1 MEQVADEFRE
11 EQTLDNI
18 GSAIEDCQTFVDFA
32 LTTLGVDP
40 KHCIVMAED
49 EDYKNIVREVRD
61 WPSGKNTAKLF
72 YPDAKDKN
80 QHDWW

>member
-1 MEQVADEFRE
+1 
-11 EQTLDNI
+11 
-18 GSAIEDCQTFVDFA
+18 
-32 LTTLGVDP
+32 
-40 KHCIVMAED
+40 MAED
-49 EDYKNIVREVRD
+49 EEYKNIVREVRD